1 MENSQSVPSLGKG
14 RKSKKKKNKEKQ
26 KEKLLN
32 PVFFPLFSCP
42 WEEWVS
48 CCHGNRGQGPGPYVE
63 WLGPGGAL
71 LTHRLLNHPLVLRQR
86 EVPRTAPLSHL
97 LTGFPD
103 GPASEGLSGDW
114 QGHGVG
120 GLLGCAVSCQ
130 GGLVSGAPAF
140 AILGLPTPTSF
151 ARKGKKMANTREE
164 KLGGK

>member
-1 MENSQSVPSLGKG
+1 M
-14 RKSKKKKNKEKQ
+14 
-26 KEKLLN
+26 LN

-120 GLLGCAVSCQ
+120 GLAGLRCVLPGRSGLGGSCLCYPGPPHRHQ
-130 GGLVSGAPAF
+130 F
-140 AILGLPTPTSF
+140 CQ
-151 ARKGKKMANTREE
+151 KREE
-164 KLGGK
+164 NGKYERRKTGGKIEKSQK